1 MNARNTL
8 LTLATAGAALAAAG
22 CLSVKTEHEVKPIEI
37 NMNINLKLDK
47 QLEEMVG
54 SEQRPD
60 LKNLL
65 DKGSVGIDNKAMIVP
80 RGPLSTNEMEFV
92 MEINKR
98 RKERFETMA
107 KENGSTYDDV
117 AKSAAAKFVERL
129 PADKGIWY
137 QNVEGE
143 WVQKK

>member
-8 LTLATAGAALAAAG
+8 LTLATAG

-137 QNVEGE
+137 QNAEGE

>member
-8 LTLATAGAALAAAG
+8 LTLATVGAALAAAG
-22 CLSVKTEHEVKPIEI
+22 CFSVKTEHEVKPIEI

-47 QLEEMVG
+47 QLEEMVR

-65 DKGSVGIDNKAMIVP
+65 DRGSVGIDNMAMIVP
-80 RGPLSTNEMEFV
+80 RGPLSTNELEFV
-92 MEINKR
+92 MEINKK
-98 RKERFETMA
+98 RKERFEKMA
-107 KENGSTYDDV
+107 KDNGSAYDDV
-117 AKSAAAKFVERL
+117 AKSAATKFVERL

-137 QNVEGE
+137 QTAEGE